1 MVELVAGLLSLVVFL
16 GGLAVVIVATHDPRD
31 LASHLA
37 TKWLRTT
44 SDLRKPARWC
54 YVVIA
59 ILSFVISMGD
69 LPRSRRDA
77 DLLWIVPISI
87 VMDGLLWPLAL
98 ARRITPD
105 WWSSEEY

>member
-1 MVELVAGLLSLVVFL
+1 MRAAVELVAGLLSLVVFL
-16 GGLAVVIVATHDPRD
+16 GGLAVVIVATRDPRD
-31 LASHLA
+31 LASHPA

-44 SDLRKPARWC
+44 SDLRKPAGWC

-69 LPRSRRDA
+69 LPRSRCDA

-98 ARRITPD
+98 ARRIAPG
-105 WWSSEEY
+105 S

>member
-1 MVELVAGLLSLVVFL
+1 MIRAAFY
-16 GGLAVVIVATHDPRD
+16 
-31 LASHLA
+31 LA

-44 SDLRKPARWC
+44 SDLRKPARWA

-59 ILSFVISMGD
+59 IMSLAIALGD

-98 ARRITPD
+98 ARRIA
-105 WWSSEEY
+105 

>member
-1 MVELVAGLLSLVVFL
+1 MVELAYGLLSLAVFL
-16 GGLAVVIVATHDPRD
+16 GGLVVVIVATHDPRG
-31 LASHLA
+31 HLA

-44 SDLRKPARWC
+44 SDLRKPARWA

-59 ILSFVISMGD
+59 IMSLAIALGD

-98 ARRITPD
+98 ARRIA
-105 WWSSEEY
+105 